1 MDKLILQDVRC
12 FHGRHELQLAPLTIL
27 VGENST
33 GKSTLLAAIR
43 LAWDIG
49 MGRVDPDFS
58 EEPFDWG
65 AYDQVANFR
74 GGRGGRARSFTIGF
88 EKAREGPGQPNG
100 KRLAADTVHVEAT
113 FVRKGAQP
121 RISEWKIKSKLHS
134 AVATYSD
141 DRNNLSLTLVA
152 GENRGTFELDL
163 GGAPLG
169 APLGAIPPFFLFGEE
184 SKKFS
189 KEDQQMFARLFY
201 EPREGARPYAIAPI
215 RTKPQRTYEP
225 RRELH
230 RPEGEHVPMILA
242 SMKSSDLAEWER
254 VRVQLREF
262 GKASGLFQGVDI
274 KRLGDKESDPFQVQI
289 GVPGPQKNLVDVGY
303 GISQVLPIIVDCLT
317 CAPKQILLVQQPE
330 VHLHPRAQ
338 AQLGTFLAY
347 MVGKRDNR
355 LVVETHSDY
364 LIDRICIDIRDNNI
378 LSPEDVC
385 ILYCERDGIGINV
398 HPIHIDANG
407 NLIDAPVGY
416 RQFFLEEETR
426 FIGG

>member
-1 MDKLILQDVRC
+1 MDKLILEDVRC
-12 FHGRHELQLAPLTIL
+12 FHGRHELPLAPLTIL

-49 MGRVDPDFS
+49 IGRVDPDFS

-74 GGRGGRARSFTIGF
+74 GGRGGRAKSFVIGF
-88 EKAREGPGQPNG
+88 EKTRKGSGQPNG
-100 KRLAADTVHVEAT
+100 RRLESDTVQVEAT

-121 RISEWKIKSKLHS
+121 RISEWKTQSKRHS

-141 DRNNLSLTLVA
+141 DRNKFSLALVA
-152 GENRGTFELDL
+152 GENRGTYEIDL
-163 GGAPLG
+163 GGAPIG
-169 APLGAIPPFFLFGEE
+169 SIPPFFLFGEE

-201 EPREGARPYAIAPI
+201 ESREGARPYAIAPI

-225 RRELH
+225 RREVH

-242 SMKSSDLAEWER
+242 SMKSSDSAEWEL
-254 VRVQLREF
+254 VRAQLREF
-262 GKASGLFQGVDI
+262 GKASGLFRDVDI

-289 GVPGPQKNLVDVGY
+289 AVPGLERNLVDVGY

-317 CAPKQILLVQQPE
+317 CTPKQILLVQQPE

-338 AQLGTFLAY
+338 AQLGAFLGY
-347 MVGKRDNR
+347 MAGKHDNR

-364 LIDRICIDIRDNNI
+364 LIDRICIDIRDNKI

-385 ILYCERDGIGINV
+385 ILYCARDGGGINV

-407 NLIDAPVGY
+407 NIIDAPRGY

-426 FIGG
+426 LIGG